1 MGVVETCILY
11 LLLGTV
17 VAVALVLRAEG
28 KGGGARVV
36 TFVAGVFFWPLYAP
50 FLLSP
55 ARPSGTGAGTGAV
68 AQPVRAAQERL
79 RAALRQVEG
88 LAADVLRPEVAR
100 LRGLVDAMGK
110 MEARVAEMD
119 ALLATPEFNRALA
132 SEQLEALSR
141 RGLGPEDAR
150 VQSVQARLRNM
161 ERLGAMRERTAAD
174 LERVVL
180 QLEEMGS
187 RLQLLKFA
195 GRPDA
200 ELVELLQSVAAS
212 VEEVTEGLLAAS

>member
-11 LLLGTV
+11 LLLGGV

-28 KGGGARVV
+28 RSPGERAV
-36 TFVAGVFFWPLYAP
+36 TFVSGVFFWPVYAP
-50 FLLSP
+50 FLLAP
-55 ARPSGTGAGTGAV
+55 ARASPTAAV
-68 AQPVRAAQERL
+68 TPPARAARDRL
-79 RAALRQVEG
+79 VGALGQVEG

-100 LRGLVDAMGK
+100 LRGLVDAVGK

-119 ALLATPEFNRALA
+119 TLLTTPEFDRAAA
-132 SEQLEALSR
+132 SEQLEALAR
-141 RGLGPEDAR
+141 RGLPPEDAR

-161 ERLGAMRERTAAD
+161 ERLVAMRERTAAD

-200 ELVELLQSVAAS
+200 ELVALLQSVASS
-212 VEEVTEGLLAAS
+212 VEEVTEGLLAAG

>member
-11 LLLGTV
+11 LLLGGV

-28 KGGGARVV
+28 KGRGARAV
-36 TFVAGVFFWPLYAP
+36 TFVSGVFFWPVFAP
-50 FLLSP
+50 FLLAP
-55 ARPSGTGAGTGAV
+55 ARPAAGAV
-68 AQPVRAAQERL
+68 APPARAARDRL
-79 RAALRQVEG
+79 VGALGQVEG

-100 LRGLVDAMGK
+100 LRGLVDAVGK

-119 ALLATPEFNRALA
+119 ALLATPEFDRAAA
-132 SEQLEALSR
+132 SGQLEALAR
-141 RGLGPEDAR
+141 RGLPPEDAR

-161 ERLGAMRERTAAD
+161 ERLVAMRERTAAD

-200 ELVELLQSVAAS
+200 ELVELLQSVASS
-212 VEEVTEGLLAAS
+212 VEEVTEGLLAAG

>member
-11 LLLGTV
+11 LLLGGV

-28 KGGGARVV
+28 KSGGARVV
-36 TFVAGVFFWPLYAP
+36 TFVAGVFFWPVYAP

-55 ARPSGTGAGTGAV
+55 VRPAGAAAV
-68 AQPVRAAQERL
+68 TQPGRAAQERL
-79 RAALRQVEG
+79 RAALGQVEG

-119 ALLATPEFNRALA
+119 ALLATPEFNQRVAL
-132 SEQLEALSR
+132 EQLEALSR
-141 RGLGPEDAR
+141 RGLTPEDPR

-161 ERLGAMRERTAAD
+161 DRLGEMRERTAGD

>member
-55 ARPSGTGAGTGAV
+55 ARPPGTGPAAAGV
-68 AQPVRAAQERL
+68 QPGRAAQERL

-161 ERLGAMRERTAAD
+161 ERLVAMRERTAAD

>member
-1 MGVVETCILY
+1 MGVMETGIFY
-11 LLLGTV
+11 LLLGGV

-28 KGGGARVV
+28 KSAGARVA
-36 TFVAGVFFWPLYAP
+36 TFVAGVFFWPVFAP

-55 ARPSGTGAGTGAV
+55 GHSAAAVTPPALAAR
-68 AQPVRAAQERL
+68 ERL
-79 RAALRQVEG
+79 KAALGQVEG
-88 LAADVLRPEVAR
+88 LAAEVLRPEVAR

-119 ALLATPEFNRALA
+119 ALLTTPEFDRSAA
-132 SEQLEALSR
+132 CEQLEALSR
-141 RGLGPEDAR
+141 RGLPPEDPR

-161 ERLGAMRERTAAD
+161 ERLGAMRERTAAE

-200 ELVELLQSVAAS
+200 ELVELLQSVASS
-212 VEEVTEGLLAAS
+212 VEAVTEGLLTAS

>member
-11 LLLGTV
+11 LLLGGV

-36 TFVAGVFFWPLYAP
+36 TFVSGVFFWPVFAP

-55 ARPSGTGAGTGAV
+55 ARPEAAV
-68 AQPVRAAQERL
+68 APPARAARSRL
-79 RAALRQVEG
+79 LAALGQVEG
-88 LAADVLRPEVAR
+88 LAADVLRPEVVR
-100 LRGLVDAMGK
+100 LRGLVEAVGK

-119 ALLATPEFNRALA
+119 ALLATPEFDRSAA
-132 SEQLEALSR
+132 TGQLEALSR
-141 RGLGPEDAR
+141 RGLPPEDPR
-150 VQSVQARLRNM
+150 VQSVQARVRNM
-161 ERLGAMRERTAAD
+161 ERLAAMRERTAAD

-200 ELVELLQSVAAS
+200 ELVELLQSVASS
-212 VEEVTEGLLAAS
+212 VEEVTEGLLAAG

>member
-28 KGGGARVV
+28 RGRGARVV
-36 TFVAGVFFWPLYAP
+36 TFVAGVFFWPVFAP

-55 ARPSGTGAGTGAV
+55 PRSGAAAV
-68 AQPVRAAQERL
+68 TPPARAAQERL
-79 RAALRQVEG
+79 RAALGQVEG

-119 ALLATPEFNRALA
+119 ALLGTPEFDRAVA
-132 SEQLEALSR
+132 AGQLEALSR
-141 RGLGPEDAR
+141 RGLPPEDPR

>member
-11 LLLGTV
+11 LLLGGV

-28 KGGGARVV
+28 KSGGARVV
-36 TFVAGVFFWPLYAP
+36 TFVAGVFFWPVYAP

-55 ARPSGTGAGTGAV
+55 ARPAGAAAV
-68 AQPVRAAQERL
+68 TQPGRAAQERL
-79 RAALRQVEG
+79 RAALGQVEG

-119 ALLATPEFNRALA
+119 ALLATPEFNRRVAL
-132 SEQLEALSR
+132 EQLEALSR
-141 RGLGPEDAR
+141 RGLTPEDPR

-161 ERLGAMRERTAAD
+161 ERLGEMRERTAGD

-180 QLEEMGS
+180 RLEEMGS

>member
-1 MGVVETCILY
+1 MGIVETCILY

-36 TFVAGVFFWPLYAP
+36 TFVAGVIFWPLYAP

-55 ARPSGTGAGTGAV
+55 ARPSGTGTGAV

-88 LAADVLRPEVAR
+88 LAAEVLRPEVAR

-161 ERLGAMRERTAAD
+161 ERLVAMRERTAAD

>member
-11 LLLGTV
+11 LLLGGV

-28 KGGGARVV
+28 KGAGVRVV
-36 TFVAGVFFWPLYAP
+36 TFVAGVFFWPVFAP
-50 FLLSP
+50 FLLAP
-55 ARPSGTGAGTGAV
+55 ARPAAPV
-68 AQPVRAAQERL
+68 AQPARAAQSRL
-79 RAALRQVEG
+79 LAAVGQVEG

-100 LRGLVDAMGK
+100 LRGLVEAVGK

-119 ALLATPEFNRALA
+119 ALLATPEFDRAAA
-132 SEQLEALSR
+132 SRQLEALSR
-141 RGLGPEDAR
+141 RGLPPEDAR
-150 VQSVQARLRNM
+150 VQSVQARLKNM
-161 ERLGAMRERTAAD
+161 ERLGAMRERTSAD

-200 ELVELLQSVAAS
+200 ELVELLQSVASS
-212 VEEVTEGLLAAS
+212 VEEVTEGLLAAG

>member
-1 MGVVETCILY
+1 MGVVETCIVY
-11 LLLGTV
+11 LLLGGV
-17 VAVALVLRAEG
+17 VAVTLVLRAEG
-28 KGGGARVV
+28 KGRGARAV
-36 TFVAGVFFWPLYAP
+36 TFVAGIFFWPVFAP

-55 ARPSGTGAGTGAV
+55 AHPAARAV
-68 AQPVRAAQERL
+68 PPTRAAQSRL
-79 RAALRQVEG
+79 LAALGQVEG

-100 LRGLVDAMGK
+100 LRGLVEAVGK
-110 MEARVAEMD
+110 METRVAEMD
-119 ALLATPEFNRALA
+119 ALLATPEFDRVAA
-132 SEQLEALSR
+132 SGQLEALAR
-141 RGLGPEDAR
+141 RGVPPEDAR

-161 ERLGAMRERTAAD
+161 ERLAAMRERTAAD

-200 ELVELLQSVAAS
+200 ELVELLQSVASS
-212 VEEVTEGLLAAS
+212 VEEVTEGLLAAG

>member
-1 MGVVETCILY
+1 MGVIETCILY
-11 LLLGTV
+11 VLLGGV
-17 VAVALVLRAEG
+17 VGVALVLRAEG
-28 KGGGARVV
+28 RSLGGRAV
-36 TFVAGVFFWPLYAP
+36 TFVSGVFFWPVFAP
-50 FLLSP
+50 FLLASGRPGGTAAVTPP
-55 ARPSGTGAGTGAV
+55 AR
-68 AQPVRAAQERL
+68 AARERL
-79 RAALRQVEG
+79 VGALSQVEG

-100 LRGLVDAMGK
+100 LRGLVDAVGK

-119 ALLATPEFNRALA
+119 TLLATPEFDRAAA
-132 SEQLEALSR
+132 SGQLEALAR
-141 RGLGPEDAR
+141 RGLPPEDAR

-161 ERLGAMRERTAAD
+161 ERLVAMRERTAAD

-200 ELVELLQSVAAS
+200 ELVELLQSVASS
-212 VEEVTEGLLAAS
+212 VEEVTEGLLAAG

>member
-1 MGVVETCILY
+1 MGVIETCILY
-11 LLLGTV
+11 LLLGGV

-28 KGGGARVV
+28 KGRGARVV
-36 TFVAGVFFWPLYAP
+36 TFVSGIFFWPVFAP
-50 FLLSP
+50 FLLSSSRQEAPVTPP
-55 ARPSGTGAGTGAV
+55 A
-68 AQPVRAAQERL
+68 RAAQSRL
-79 RAALRQVEG
+79 LAALGQVEG

-100 LRGLVDAMGK
+100 LRGLVDAVGK

-119 ALLATPEFNRALA
+119 ALLATPEFDRAAA
-132 SEQLEALSR
+132 SGQLEALAR
-141 RGLGPEDAR
+141 RGLPPEDAR

-161 ERLGAMRERTAAD
+161 ERLVAMRERTAAD

-200 ELVELLQSVAAS
+200 ELVELLQSVASS
-212 VEEVTEGLLAAS
+212 VEEVTEGLLAAG

>member
-1 MGVVETCILY
+1 MGVIETCILY
-11 LLLGTV
+11 VLLGGV
-17 VAVALVLRAEG
+17 VGVALVLRAEG
-28 KGGGARVV
+28 RSLGGRAV
-36 TFVAGVFFWPLYAP
+36 TFVSGVFFWPVFAP
-50 FLLSP
+50 FLLASG
-55 ARPSGTGAGTGAV
+55 RPGATTGAV
-68 AQPVRAAQERL
+68 APPARAARARL
-79 RAALRQVEG
+79 VGALSQVEG

-100 LRGLVDAMGK
+100 LRGLVDAVGK

-119 ALLATPEFNRALA
+119 TLLATPEFDRAVA
-132 SEQLEALSR
+132 SGQLEALAR
-141 RGLGPEDAR
+141 RGLPPEDAR

-161 ERLGAMRERTAAD
+161 ERLVAMRERTAAD

-200 ELVELLQSVAAS
+200 ELVELLQSVASS
-212 VEEVTEGLLAAS
+212 VEEVTEGLLAAG

>member
-28 KGGGARVV
+28 KGSGARVV
-36 TFVAGVFFWPLYAP
+36 TFVAGVFFWPVYAP

-55 ARPSGTGAGTGAV
+55 ARPAASAV
-68 AQPVRAAQERL
+68 TPPGRAAQERL
-79 RAALRQVEG
+79 RAALGQVEG

-100 LRGLVDAMGK
+100 LRGLVEAVGK

-119 ALLATPEFNRALA
+119 ALLATPEFNRAVA

-141 RGLGPEDAR
+141 RGLAPEDPR
-150 VQSVQARLRNM
+150 VQSVHARLRNM
-161 ERLGAMRERTAAD
+161 ERLAEMRERTAAD

-180 QLEEMGS
+180 RLEEMGS

>member
-1 MGVVETCILY
+1 MGVIETCILY
-11 LLLGTV
+11 VLLGGV
-17 VAVALVLRAEG
+17 VGVALVLRAEG
-28 KGGGARVV
+28 RSPGARAI
-36 TFVAGVFFWPLYAP
+36 TFVSGVFFWPVFAP
-50 FLLSP
+50 FLLAP
-55 ARPSGTGAGTGAV
+55 ARPSATAAV
-68 AQPVRAAQERL
+68 APPSRAARDRL
-79 RAALRQVEG
+79 VGALGQVEG

-100 LRGLVDAMGK
+100 LRGLVEAVGK

-119 ALLATPEFNRALA
+119 TLLATPEFDRAAA
-132 SEQLEALSR
+132 SGQLEALAR
-141 RGLGPEDAR
+141 RGLPPEDAR

-161 ERLGAMRERTAAD
+161 ERLVAMRERTAAD

-200 ELVELLQSVAAS
+200 ELVELLQSVASS
-212 VEEVTEGLLAAS
+212 VEEVTEGLLAAG